1 MGEADIWDTCGKDT
15 LAECWLS
22 AWERSG
28 ACVVE
33 TSGVETGAE
42 AKAGAGANT
51 GARAEVAEDAG
62 AGIDSGARA
71 GGWKGAAA
79 C

>member
-15 LAECWLS
+15 LAQCWVI

-28 ACVVE
+28 ACVVG

-42 AKAGAGANT
+42 ATAGADT
-51 GARAEVAEDAG
+51 GVGTEVAEDAG
-62 AGIDSGARA
+62 AEIDGGAMA
-71 GGWKGAAA
+71 GGWRGAAA

>member
-1 MGEADIWDTCGKDT
+1 MGEADIWDTCGKDI
-15 LAECWLS
+15 LADCWVS

-33 TSGVETGAE
+33 TGAE
-42 AKAGAGANT
+42 AKAGAAANT
-51 GARAEVAEDAG
+51 GVRAEVAEDAG
-62 AGIDSGARA
+62 AGADSGARA